1 MKSRNLLFIVC
12 PLLALAVVCFF
23 VGYRLG
29 WRAQKKES
37 TEFLIRRSLRVLHD
51 AERGDIASITNG
63 CRMYL
68 LGHTK
73 AYEDLFGNSDIPASF
88 RASFAEARQ
97 IAREVQTNLV
107 VFDPKSLDQ

>member
-1 MKSRNLLFIVC
+1 MKRRDLFIIC
-12 PLLALAVVCFF
+12 PLLALAVLCLFF
-23 VGYRLG
+23 GYRQG

-37 TEFLIRRSLRVLHD
+37 TEFLIRRSLRVLHE

-63 CRMYL
+63 CRIYL

-73 AYEDLFGNSDIPASF
+73 AYEDLFSDSDIPESF

-107 VFDPKSLDQ
+107 VLDPKSLNQ